1 MYAIG
6 DPGRAAREVS
16 DGVPPR
22 PAGDSDVEL
31 SSAALPG
38 MVVRAA
44 SCRGLAHRARDK
56 PRQDAFALAATEDPP
71 GRLVAVVCDG
81 VGEFDRS
88 GEAARLVSH
97 GLAGMAAG
105 GTAWPEAFGQINEE
119 LLKQADRMATTVIAV
134 VVRREGAEWAGEAA
148 WVGDSVLWHLA
159 AGRWQLVTGTD
170 GSDEDGYYSTGVRPL
185 PSADSTFGWR
195 EFRLSG
201 GMLAVMTDG
210 MSNPLRWS
218 DQVKESL
225 AAWWRQPPDPFTF
238 AAQVGFARRSHMDD
252 RTVVGVWPGP
262 GGSADDEPDDGNGS
276 GAGENP
282 DGQEG

>member
-1 MYAIG
+1 MHAIG

-88 GEAARLVSH
+88 GEAARLVSR
-97 GLAGMAAG
+97 GLASMAAG
-105 GTAWPEAFGQINEE
+105 GAAWPEAFGQVNQE
-119 LLKQADRMATTVIAV
+119 LLKQADRMATTAIAV
-134 VVRREGAEWAGEAA
+134 VVRRESAEWVGEAA

-159 AGRWQLVTGTD
+159 ADRWQLVTGTE
-170 GSDEDGYYSTGVRPL
+170 GPDEDGYHSTGVRPL
-185 PSADSTFGWR
+185 PSADGAFGWI

-210 MSNPLRWS
+210 VSNPLRWS

-262 GGSADDEPDDGNGS
+262 GGRADEEPGDGYGS
-276 GAGENP
+276 GAGESP

>member
-6 DPGRAAREVS
+6 DPGRAAREVP
-16 DGVPPR
+16 DGAPPR

-31 SSAALPG
+31 SCAALSG

-56 PRQDAFALAATEDPP
+56 PRQDAFALATTSDPP

-88 GEAARLVSH
+88 GEAARLVSR
-97 GLAGMAAG
+97 GLAGMTAD
-105 GTAWPEAFGQINEE
+105 GTAWPEAFGQVNDE
-119 LLKQADRMATTVIAV
+119 LLKKADQMATTAIAV

-148 WVGDSVLWHLA
+148 WVGDSTLWHLVD
-159 AGRWQLVTGTD
+159 GHWQLVTGTA
-170 GSDEDGYYSTGVRPL
+170 GSDEDGYYSTSVRPL
-185 PSADSTFGWR
+185 PSVGGTFGCR
-195 EFRLSG
+195 EFRLRG

-210 MSNPLRWS
+210 VSNPLRWS
-218 DQVKESL
+218 DQVQESL

-238 AAQVGFARRSHMDD
+238 AAQVGFARRSHVDD
-252 RTVVGVWPGP
+252 RTVVGVWPAP
-262 GGSADDEPDDGNGS
+262 GDSPDDDPGDGDRS
-276 GAGENP
+276 GAGEGP

>member
-56 PRQDAFALAATEDPP
+56 PRQDAFALAATEDLP

-88 GEAARLVSH
+88 GEAAMLVSR
-97 GLAGMAAG
+97 GLATMAAAG
-105 GTAWPEAFGQINEE
+105 AAWPEAFGQVNQE
-119 LLKQADRMATTVIAV
+119 LLKQADRMATTAIAV
-134 VVRREGAEWAGEAA
+134 VVRREGAEWVGEAA

-159 AGRWQLVTGTD
+159 ADRWQLVTGTE

-185 PSADSTFGWR
+185 PSADGAFGWS
-195 EFRLSG
+195 EFRLRS

-210 MSNPLRWS
+210 VSNPLRWS

-252 RTVVGVWPGP
+252 RTVVGVWSGP
-262 GGSADDEPDDGNGS
+262 GGRADDEPGDGNGS
-276 GAGENP
+276 GAGESP

>member
-6 DPGRAAREVS
+6 EPGRAAREVP

-38 MVVRAA
+38 MVIRAA
-44 SCRGLAHRARDK
+44 SCRGLAHRAREK
-56 PRQDAFALAATEDPP
+56 PRQDAFALAASEDLP

-88 GEAARLVSH
+88 GEAARLVSR
-97 GLAGMAAG
+97 GLASMAAD
-105 GTAWPEAFGQINEE
+105 GTGWPEAFGRVNEE
-119 LLKQADRMATTVIAV
+119 LLEEADQMATTAIAV
-134 VVRREGAEWAGEAA
+134 AVRRDGAEWVGEAA
-148 WVGDSVLWHLA
+148 WVGDSVLWHLS
-159 AGRWQLVTGTD
+159 AGRWQLITGTN
-170 GSDEDGYYSTGVRPL
+170 GSEEDGYYSTGVRPL
-185 PSADSTFGWR
+185 PSAGGAFGWC
-195 EFRLSG
+195 EFRLRC

-210 MSNPLRWS
+210 VSNPLRWS

-238 AAQVGFARRSHMDD
+238 AAQVGFSRRSHMDD
-252 RTVVGVWPGP
+252 RTVVGVWPAPGDRAADEPGNGDGSGP
-262 GGSADDEPDDGNGS
+262 GED
-276 GAGENP
+276 P